1 LPRVRIVL
9 IEDNTMLARA
19 VIQALQ
25 DEGHAVDWLANGED
39 GGRFLETEGADLAI
53 VDINLPKCSGLEV
66 IRALGAERNDIPVL
80 VLTARDSLGDRIEGL
95 DAGADDYMTKPF
107 EMAELSAR
115 VRALGRRRGKRL
127 HNVETCGVLRF
138 DRLSRQLSAPEGP
151 IALPRRELALWE
163 VLLDHAGRVVSK
175 DALCDSIYGTG
186 ADIDINAVELLVSRL
201 RRKIEGYGVTIR
213 SIRGLGYVLQ
223 GTDAQ

>member
-1 LPRVRIVL
+1 MRIVL

-19 VIQALQ
+19 VIQALE

-39 GGRFLETEGADLAI
+39 GGRFLATEGADLAI
-53 VDINLPKCSGLEV
+53 VDINLPKRSGLEV
-66 IRALGAERNDIPVL
+66 IRTLGAERRDIPVL

-127 HNVETCGVLRF
+127 HNVETCGALEF
-138 DRLSRQLSAPEGP
+138 DRLSRQLSSPEGP

-186 ADIDINAVELLVSRL
+186 ADIEVNAVELLVSRL
-201 RRKIEGYGVTIR
+201 RRKIEGHGVTIR
-213 SIRGLGYVLQ
+213 AIRGLGYVLQ
-223 GTDAQ
+223 RIEAQ